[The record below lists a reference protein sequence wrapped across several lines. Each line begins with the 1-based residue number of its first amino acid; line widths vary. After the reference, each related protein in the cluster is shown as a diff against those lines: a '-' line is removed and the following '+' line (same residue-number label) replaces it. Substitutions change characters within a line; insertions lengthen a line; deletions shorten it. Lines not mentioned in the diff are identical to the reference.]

1 MPMRAMVLEE
11 FGGALKL
18 QTRPIPEPGPGEV
31 LVQVVACGAG
41 LTLESIR
48 LGHLGGSTPR
58 IMGHE
63 YAGTVAALG
72 AGVEHWREGDP
83 VTGSFYLFCGNC
95 IMCSSGR
102 ETLCSNN
109 KGNIGAKIDGAFAEY
124 IVVPARNLVPIPAG
138 VALREAGIIADAV
151 ATPYHIARERARIVA
166 GQRVA
171 IIGAGGGVG
180 IHMLQVAKAFGAFV
194 IAVERDPAKLSR
206 LHDFNIDALVDS
218 SAESW
223 QADLVAAANGQL
235 DTCIDVVG
243 TPITTAGGIAALGR
257 GGTFVIV
264 GTLPGLRSDK
274 SAVISVAPMYLIN
287 KEITIMGTRY
297 ATRAEIAHSLQMV
310 HDGSVKPII
319 GASFPLEQA
328 EDALDA
334 IRRNQVFGRVLV
346 DCIPSS

>member
-1 MPMRAMVLEE
+1 MQMRAMVLEE
-11 FGGALKL
+11 FGGALTL
-18 QTRPIPEPGPGEV
+18 QTRPIPEPASGEV

-48 LGHLGGSTPR
+48 SGHLGGSTPR

-63 YAGTVAALG
+63 YAGTIAALG
-72 AGVEHWREGDP
+72 AGVENWHQGDA

-102 ETLCSNN
+102 ETLCINN

-124 IVVPARNLVPIPAG
+124 IVIPARNLVRIPAG

-151 ATPYHIARERARIVA
+151 ATPYHIARERAHIVA

-194 IAVERDPAKLSR
+194 IAVERDLAKLSR
-206 LHDFNIDALVDS
+206 LRDFNIDALIDS
-218 SAESW
+218 SQESW
-223 QADLVAAANGQL
+223 QTDLIEAANGQL
-235 DTCIDVVG
+235 DACIDFVG
-243 TPITTAGGIAALGR
+243 TPVTTSGGIAALGR
-257 GGTFVIV
+257 GGIFVIV
-264 GTLPGLRSDK
+264 GTLPELRSDK

-287 KEITIMGTRY
+287 KEVTITGTRY
-297 ATRAEIAHSLQMV
+297 ATRAEIAHSLQLV
-310 HDGSVKPII
+310 RDGSVKPII
-319 GASFPLEQA
+319 GASFPLAQA
-328 EDALDA
+328 EDALEA
-334 IRRNQVFGRVLV
+334 IRRNQVFGRVLI
-346 DCIPSS
+346 DCTL